1 MSQLMM
7 TISVLSFSRLLY
19 SSAAFVK
26 PTLNPSNE
34 TPADLNRLQIHG
46 DRPKEAKAAAG
57 TQPVAARCQLMLP
70 AYFDTR

>member
-7 TISVLSFSRLLY
+7 TISVMSEFRLLHP
-19 SSAAFVK
+19 SAAFAK
-26 PTLNPSNE
+26 PTLNPPNE

-46 DRPKEAKAAAG
+46 DRPKQAKAAAG